1 MMRSLLKILLAAAL
15 VAVASSYAPP
25 TGLMRAPTS
34 FNASGTFGSFARG
47 GSGHSR
53 RGGGGGEAAAV
64 RRTLRAF
71 GAGTYIDDILLSRD
85 SALVRW
91 PDRVDD
97 PLRVWIQPTSAVP
110 DFRSSF
116 VGKVRSAFDSWQ
128 ALRIPVRFVFVPD
141 SAGADVHVTWIDHF
155 KEEISGR
162 THWARD
168 DHWWITDANI
178 VLAIHHNH
186 GEPLDNAAVRAMALH
201 EVGHLL
207 GLDHCQDST
216 NIMAPTVHVRD
227 LTAADRATV
236 RLLYSLPPG
245 PVR

>member
-1 MMRSLLKILLAAAL
+1 MKRSLLQLPFAAAL

-25 TGLMRAPTS
+25 SSRVLPLTS
-34 FNASGTFGSFARG
+34 FNASGSVGSLARASRSRARG
-47 GSGHSR
+47 GGSD
-53 RGGGGGEAAAV
+53 AAAV
-64 RRTLRAF
+64 RRKLRDF
-71 GAGTYIDDILLSRD
+71 GAGTYIDDILRSRD

-91 PDRVDD
+91 PDRVTD
-97 PLRVWIQPTSAVP
+97 PLRVWIQPTAAIQ
-110 DFRSSF
+110 DFEPAFPGR
-116 VGKVRSAFDSWQ
+116 VRSAFEAWQ
-128 ALRIPVRFVFVPD
+128 ALHIPVRFVFVPD
-141 SAGADVHVTWIDHF
+141 SASADVHVTWVDHF
-155 KEEISGR
+155 DEEISGR

-178 VLAIHHNH
+178 VLAVHHNH
-186 GEPLDNAAVRAMALH
+186 GEALDNAAVRAMALH

-207 GLDHCQDST
+207 GLDHCQDPS